1 MARGE
6 LFSAVVERIAAG
18 GAGVLSVRGKRVF
31 MDLAVPG
38 DAVTGRI
45 VQEKSGWARA
55 ELVAVES
62 PSPRRV
68 EPRCPLFGTC
78 GGCSLQCL
86 AYEAQVAEKARI
98 LHDSFARQGRW
109 LGGLSLPGEPP
120 LVPSPPWEY
129 RNRVQLH
136 DDGRGGKPGFKAR
149 RGSAVVPAPDC
160 PIADPGIRA
169 VLREGSA
176 LPPALPPDQ
185 PSALPGGSSG
195 RFTLYARGDTL
206 LSEGSV
212 RGKAL
217 RRGVVLLRGRELRLD
232 AGVFFQSNGFML
244 EALIGDLIGVA
255 RGADTS
261 LPMADLYCGVGVFAA
276 FLGPLFPRS
285 DLVEENP
292 AAIAL
297 ARENTRGLQTELFA
311 QTVDRWVAGSGR
323 EGGYGFMVVDP
334 PRQGL
339 SPALRQALVRR
350 GPPTLAYVSC
360 DSATLARDSGELAAG
375 GYRLT
380 QLVGYDFYPQTAHI
394 ESMAVFTR

>member
-1 MARGE
+1 MGE
-6 LFSAVVERIAAG
+6 VFRATVERIAAG
-18 GAGVLSVRGKRVF
+18 GAGVMSFQGKRVF
-31 MDLAVPG
+31 MDLVVPG
-38 DAVTGRI
+38 DTVAGRI
-45 VQEKSGWARA
+45 VREKSGWAQA

-86 AYEAQVAEKARI
+86 AYETQVAEKTLI
-98 LHDSFARQGRW
+98 LRDAFVR
-109 LGGLSLPGEPP
+109 LGGVSLPRDLPF
-120 LVPSPPWEY
+120 VPSPPWEY

-136 DDGRGGKPGFKAR
+136 YDSRGGAPGFKAR

-169 VLREGSA
+169 ALREGGV
-176 LPPALPPDQ
+176 
-185 PSALPGGSSG
+185 LPGPSSG
-195 RFTLYARGDTL
+195 RFVLYARGDTL
-206 LSEGSV
+206 LSEGIL
-212 RGKAL
+212 RGKTA
-217 RRGVVLLRGRELRLD
+217 RRGAVLLRGRTISLD
-232 AGVFFQSNGFML
+232 AGVFFQSNGLML
-244 EALIGDLIGVA
+244 EKLIGDLLGIA
-255 RGADTS
+255 EGADTS

-276 FLGPLFPRS
+276 FLGALFPRS

-311 QTVDRWVAGSGR
+311 QTVDRWAASRGMD
-323 EGGYGFMVVDP
+323 GGYGFMVVDP

-339 SPALRQALVRR
+339 SPALRRALARQ

-360 DSATLARDSGELAAG
+360 DPATLARDSGELIAG
-375 GYRLT
+375 GYRLE
-380 QLVGYDFYPQTAHI
+380 QLTGYDFYPQTSHI
-394 ESMAVFTR
+394 ESLAVFTR